1 MKKIIGLILVI
12 GMLLPVGVKADEGM
26 WLPMFIKRLNYVD
39 MQNEGLKLTPE
50 EIYSINNASLKD
62 AIVNFGGFCTGEVIS
77 DQGLVLTNHHCGYGA
92 IAEFSNE
99 EHDYLT
105 DGFWAYEKS
114 QELKPK
120 SLFVAFLVR
129 MEDVTDEIQKQLT
142 PEMTEEEREAKVNE
156 LKVSIAKQKTEG
168 TNYRG
173 VIKDF
178 YKGNEFY
185 LFIYNDYTDVRLV
198 GAPPSSIGKFGGDTD
213 NWMWPRHT
221 GDFSMFRVYA
231 DKDGNPAEYSK
242 ENVPLKPKH
251 HLSINLNDK
260 KEGDFAMIMGYPGS
274 TERYL
279 PSWGVEQAI
288 NVYHPANIKI
298 RKAKLD
304 VLKGY
309 MSKSDKDRIDY
320 SSTYAGLANYW
331 KNSIGM
337 VEALTRLNTISKKQE
352 IEKEFSTWVD
362 ADDARKAKYGE
373 ALPLF
378 KEYYDETNDIRAAY
392 TMLYYGPVRYSDVI
406 RFAAGMDATLTK
418 YIDAD
423 EEKRAEMKPK
433 IESAINSFFAKHN
446 LDIEKDGLVA
456 QLNIYSEDAS
466 KKYQPKVVLDMAKE
480 NSGDFSEDVDEMFSK
495 SIYTDQAKLTKF
507 LKRPKSKYI
516 AKDKLG
522 KFAKELVE
530 YRGELKTA
538 MAPYKY
544 KSNKAYRLFVA
555 GLREMNPD
563 KAYAPDANFTMRLTY
578 GQILPYEARDA
589 VKYKYT
595 TTIEGIMQKM
605 DNSDPE
611 FVVPEKLVELYDA
624 KDYGQYANSK
634 GELIV
639 GFLSNNDITG
649 GNSGSPVID
658 GEGNLIG
665 TAFDGNWEAMSG
677 DVEFEKDL
685 QRTISVDIRYT
696 LFIIDKFAG
705 AKNLID
711 EMTIIK
717 D

>member
-1 MKKIIGLILVI
+1 MKKILGLIIAIGL
-12 GMLLPVGVKADEGM
+12 LLPAGVKADEGM

-77 DQGLVLTNHHCGYGA
+77 NQGLILTNHHCGYGA

-105 DGFWAYEKS
+105 NGFWAYEKS
-114 QELKPK
+114 QELKPQ
-120 SLFVAFLVR
+120 SLFVSFLVR
-129 MEDVTDEIQKQLT
+129 MEDVTDEVQKQLSL
-142 PEMTEEEREAKVNE
+142 EMSEEEREAKIKEIKLN
-156 LKVSIAKQKTEG
+156 IAKQKTEG
-168 TNYRG
+168 TSYRG
-173 VIKDF
+173 VVKDF

-231 DKDGNPAEYSK
+231 DKEGNPAEYST

-260 KEGDFAMIMGYPGS
+260 QKGDFAMVMGYPGS
-274 TERYL
+274 TERYS
-279 PSWGVEQAI
+279 PSWGVQQAI
-288 NVYHPANIKI
+288 DVFHPANIKI
-298 RKAKLD
+298 REVKLN
-304 VLKGY
+304 LMRSY
-309 MSKSDKDRIDY
+309 MSESDKDRIDY
-320 SSTYAGLANYW
+320 SSNYARLANYW

-337 VEALTRLNTISKKQE
+337 VQALTKLNTVGKKQV
-352 IEKEFSTWVD
+352 IENNFSVWVD
-362 ADDARKAKYGE
+362 ADDKRKEKYGE

-378 KEYYDETNDIRAAY
+378 KEYYAETNEMRKAY
-392 TMLYYGPVRYSDVI
+392 TLLLYGPVAYSDMVK
-406 RFAAGMDATLTK
+406 FASFMDGAFTK
-418 YIDAD
+418 YEKASKD
-423 EEKRAEMKPK
+423 KRAEMKPK
-433 IESAINSFFAKHN
+433 LESAINAFFNKHN
-446 LDIEKDGLVA
+446 LQLEKEGLVA
-456 QLNIYSEDAS
+456 QLDIYSADAS
-466 KKYQPKVVLDMAKE
+466 KQYQPKLLVDMSVGNKGNFE
-480 NSGDFSEDVDEMFSK
+480 EDINNMFEK
-495 SIYTDQAKLTKF
+495 SMYTDKGKLMKF
-507 LKRPKSKYI
+507 LKRSKLKYI
-516 AKDKLG
+516 EKDKLG
-522 KFAKELVE
+522 KLARELTDYKKV
-530 YRGELKTA
+530 LKNE
-538 MAPYKY
+538 MSPYKY

-563 KAYAPDANFTMRLTY
+563 KAYAPDANFTMRLSY

-589 VKYKYT
+589 VRYKYT

-605 DNSDPE
+605 DNSNPE
-611 FVVPEKLVELYDA
+611 FVVPKKLVELYNA

-658 GEGNLIG
+658 GSGNLIG

-677 DVEFEKDL
+677 DIEFEKDL

-696 LFIIDKFAG
+696 LFIVDKFAG

>member
-1 MKKIIGLILVI
+1 
-12 GMLLPVGVKADEGM
+12 
-26 WLPMFIKRLNYVD
+26 
-39 MQNEGLKLTPE
+39 
-50 EIYSINNASLKD
+50 
-62 AIVNFGGFCTGEVIS
+62 
-77 DQGLVLTNHHCGYGA
+77 
-92 IAEFSNE
+92 
-99 EHDYLT
+99 
-105 DGFWAYEKS
+105 
-114 QELKPK
+114 
-120 SLFVAFLVR
+120 
-129 MEDVTDEIQKQLT
+129 
-142 PEMTEEEREAKVNE
+142 
-156 LKVSIAKQKTEG
+156 
-168 TNYRG
+168 
-173 VIKDF
+173 
-178 YKGNEFY
+178 
-185 LFIYNDYTDVRLV
+185 
-198 GAPPSSIGKFGGDTD
+198 
-213 NWMWPRHT
+213 
-221 GDFSMFRVYA
+221 
-231 DKDGNPAEYSK
+231 
-242 ENVPLKPKH
+242 
-251 HLSINLNDK
+251 
-260 KEGDFAMIMGYPGS
+260 
-274 TERYL
+274 
-279 PSWGVEQAI
+279 
-288 NVYHPANIKI
+288 
-298 RKAKLD
+298 
-304 VLKGY
+304 
-309 MSKSDKDRIDY
+309 
-320 SSTYAGLANYW
+320 
-331 KNSIGM
+331 
-337 VEALTRLNTISKKQE
+337 
-352 IEKEFSTWVD
+352 
-362 ADDARKAKYGE
+362 
-373 ALPLF
+373 
-378 KEYYDETNDIRAAY
+378 
-392 TMLYYGPVRYSDVI
+392 MLYYGPVRYSDVI